1 MFCRISISE
10 EEEEAVVSIRYNG
23 EFIGRADS
31 EHVVR
36 AVHAGRADAVDA
48 VLRLSDSVHAAEED
62 DEAADREAR
71 RFGAAL
77 RR

>member
-1 MFCRISISE
+1 MLCRISISE
-10 EEEEAVVSIRYNG
+10 EEEAVVSISDNG
-23 EFIGRADS
+23 EFFGRADS

-36 AVHAGRADAVDA
+36 AVHVGRSDAVDA
-48 VLRLSDSVHAAEED
+48 VLRSDSDHSEEED